1 MTAPSKSLSIK
12 VELDIKS
19 FLSYYGVMTV
29 AGCVPFSYL
38 KLYHDQ
44 LAVPGGRRGEALQ
57 AGATA
62 GAGAL
67 ARGTVVNQVLGRGS
81 GKVRKLVLYCPVLYC
96 TLLYF
101 TVLYCGSVP
110 GSAGKEAL

>member
-1 MTAPSKSLSIK
+1 
-12 VELDIKS
+12 
-19 FLSYYGVMTV
+19 MTV

-38 KLYHDQ
+38 KLSHES
-44 LAVPGGRRGEALQ
+44 LAVPGGWRGEALQ

-81 GKVRKLVLYCPVLYC
+81 VRV
-96 TLLYF
+96 
-101 TVLYCGSVP
+101 
-110 GSAGKEAL
+110 